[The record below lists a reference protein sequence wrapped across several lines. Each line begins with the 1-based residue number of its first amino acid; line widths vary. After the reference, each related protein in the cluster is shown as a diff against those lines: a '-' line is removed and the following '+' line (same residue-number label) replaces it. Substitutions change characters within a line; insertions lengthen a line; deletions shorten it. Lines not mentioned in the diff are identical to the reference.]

1 MTPEQILS
9 GRAVITI
16 MGVGI
21 VFSPIILISRLK
33 RESGLIVL
41 FCLLRFV
48 ATRTTGEMAFPAR
61 SQQSPHIVWFWSKD
75 AGCWGIRFSSGARD
89 ALGATIVLDCD
100 RN

>member
-1 MTPEQILS
+1 VTPEQILS

-41 FCLLRFV
+41 FCLLSLRCDADDGRDGISGEV
-48 ATRTTGEMAFPAR
+48 AAVPSHR
-61 SQQSPHIVWFWSKD
+61 
-75 AGCWGIRFSSGARD
+75 
-89 ALGATIVLDCD
+89 LVLE
-100 RN
+100 R

>member
-21 VFSPIILISRLK
+21 VFSPFSVSQSIRVCLMPFEAIILISHLK

-61 SQQSPHIVWFWSKD
+61 SQQSPHIV
-75 AGCWGIRFSSGARD
+75 
-89 ALGATIVLDCD
+89 
-100 RN
+100 